1 MNKLSRPDSF
11 ELPLVHRIVVVG
23 TTGSGKSRLAVEIA
37 SILGCSVIELDELHW
52 LPGWRMRSE
61 PEFLAAVSA
70 AVDGPGWVVAGN
82 YSRTWP
88 LTMPRA
94 ELVVW
99 LDYGF
104 WRVLARLVSRSLR
117 RIWTRERVCNG
128 NVETLRNL
136 VSRDSIVLWFFRTF
150 ATNRRRFAALA
161 EEMRAAGAP
170 AVVRLRHPRDAAP
183 LIAKLRGQGRASA

>member
-1 MNKLSRPDSF
+1 VNKLSRSDPLES
-11 ELPLVHRIVVVG
+11 PLVHRIVVVG

-37 SILGCSVIELDELHW
+37 SILDCPVIELDELHW
-52 LPGWRMRSE
+52 LPGWRIRPE
-61 PEFLAAVSA
+61 PALLADVAV
-70 AVDGPGWVVAGN
+70 AVDSPAWVIAGN

-88 LTMPRA
+88 LTMARA

-99 LDYGF
+99 IDYGF
-104 WRVLARLVSRSLR
+104 WRVLARLLSRSLR

-161 EEMRAAGAP
+161 EEMRAVGGPRVA
-170 AVVRLRHPRDAAP
+170 RLRHPRDADA
-183 LIAKLRGQGRASA
+183 LIAALREQARASA